1 MTISVN
7 AENAFGKFKSHLLI
21 HDTKE
26 KAFRK
31 NKRELPQLD
40 KEHL

>member
-31 NKRELPQLD
+31 NKRERPQLD

>member
-1 MTISVN
+1 MMISVN

-26 KAFRK
+26 KALRK
-31 NKRELPQLD
+31 NKKEFPQLD